1 LKNSFLGINPTAQAA
16 VLTDSGNEP
25 YNTTTSSLI
34 GLTISKILLSP
45 ESTANKYLFI
55 ISWVTTQNQVLAA
68 CEKVS
73 GKKWE
78 VEYVSA
84 QDRREEGLGM
94 LGKGDFRGI
103 GRLWN
108 FWLNGDGGGR
118 GTGKEKVDNGV
129 LGLEVGGE

>member
-1 LKNSFLGINPTAQAA
+1 M
-16 VLTDSGNEP
+16 
-25 YNTTTSSLI
+25 
-34 GLTISKILLSP
+34 
-45 ESTANKYLFI
+45 
-55 ISWVTTQNQVLAA
+55 
-68 CEKVS
+68 
-73 GKKWE
+73 
-78 VEYVSA
+78 SA